1 MPGYAT
7 LAGDTNGGWGM
18 TVLSVY
24 PEDLRRAADDV
35 GAAAD
40 TVDRSVE
47 AHHGGLAVPGQRGWA
62 TTTQLDA
69 AAQALTGQLRD
80 LAREV
85 AQTASDLH
93 TLATGFIS
101 ADQEA
106 AQPWRMELATW
117 AR

>member
-35 GAAAD
+35 AAVAD
-40 TVDRSVE
+40 AVGGSVE
-47 AHHGGLAVPGQRGWA
+47 AHHDGLVVPGQRGWA

-69 AAQALTGQLRD
+69 AAQAVTDQLLR

-85 AQTASDLH
+85 AETAGDLH
-93 TLATGFIS
+93 TLATGFAI
-101 ADQEA
+101 ADHEA
-106 AQPWRMELATW
+106 AQPWRIELATW